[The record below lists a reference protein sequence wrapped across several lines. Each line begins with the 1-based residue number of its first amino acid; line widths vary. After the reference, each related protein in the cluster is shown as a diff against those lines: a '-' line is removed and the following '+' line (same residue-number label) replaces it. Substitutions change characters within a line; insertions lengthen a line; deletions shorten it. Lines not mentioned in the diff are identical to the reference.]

1 MDHDGGYTGASTM
14 KISTQSIENSE
25 AKLQIEVEPVEME
38 ESLDRAYHQ
47 VVKKVGI
54 PGFRKGKAPRS
65 VLESY
70 IGKDGLQRE
79 ALEDL
84 VPRLCARAIEE
95 QNIEV
100 IAQPQIEIMEM
111 DPVVFKATFALRPT
125 VELGDYHGVR
135 IAPQPVEVSD
145 EEINN
150 AIDRLRERH
159 AVWSPV
165 ERPVE
170 FEDMATI
177 DIEEE
182 VKETGAKRQQ
192 RQPVLVAKGSLYPL
206 PGFPEYIEGMV
217 KDEEKEFTLSYPD
230 DYRFKELGGKEFS
243 FKVKVVEVKEKHLPD
258 LDDEFVR
265 SLGQSWDDVEAL
277 STAVASNLKKAA
289 EEAAGRE
296 HERRVMEAVAGLAKV
311 EFPSILVDQEIDS
324 LLKERDMIFRQQ
336 GGLEGYLRS
345 MNKTEQDLREEFR
358 PEANRRVTES
368 LVLGK
373 VAEQEKITVDG
384 SEVDAEIEDMMQG
397 AGDKADDLQRLVS
410 TVEARHV
417 IEDRLVTRKT
427 LQLLVGIA
435 ERNDSAEPEKDS
447 GEPDK
452 DSAEAENDSIE

>member
-435 ERNDSAEPEKDS
+435 ERNDSAEP
-447 GEPDK
+447 DK

>member
-25 AKLQIEVEPVEME
+25 ARLQIEVEPVEME

-95 QNIEV
+95 QNMEV

-125 VELGDYHGVR
+125 VELGDYHAVR
-135 IAPQPVEVSD
+135 IAQQRVEVSD

-165 ERPVE
+165 ERPVA
-170 FEDMATI
+170 FEGLATI

-182 VKETGAKRQQ
+182 VK
-192 RQPVLVAKGSLYPL
+192 
-206 PGFPEYIEGMV
+206 
-217 KDEEKEFTLSYPD
+217 
-230 DYRFKELGGKEFS
+230 
-243 FKVKVVEVKEKHLPD
+243 
-258 LDDEFVR
+258 
-265 SLGQSWDDVEAL
+265 
-277 STAVASNLKKAA
+277 
-289 EEAAGRE
+289 GR
-296 HERRVMEAVAGLAKV
+296 K
-311 EFPSILVDQEIDS
+311 
-324 LLKERDMIFRQQ
+324 
-336 GGLEGYLRS
+336 
-345 MNKTEQDLREEFR
+345 
-358 PEANRRVTES
+358 
-368 LVLGK
+368 
-373 VAEQEKITVDG
+373 
-384 SEVDAEIEDMMQG
+384 
-397 AGDKADDLQRLVS
+397 
-410 TVEARHV
+410 
-417 IEDRLVTRKT
+417 
-427 LQLLVGIA
+427 
-435 ERNDSAEPEKDS
+435 
-447 GEPDK
+447 
-452 DSAEAENDSIE
+452 

>member
-38 ESLDRAYHQ
+38 ESLDRAYHH

-95 QNIEV
+95 QNMEV

-125 VELGDYHGVR
+125 VELGDYHAVR
-135 IAPQPVEVSD
+135 IAQQPVEVSD

-165 ERPVE
+165 ERPVG
-170 FEDMATI
+170 FEDLAMI

-206 PGFPEYIEGMV
+206 PGFAEYIEGMV

-243 FKVKVVEVKEKHLPD
+243 FKVKVVEVKEKHLPE

-277 STAVASNLKKAA
+277 RTALASNLKKAA

-296 HERRVMEAVAGLAKV
+296 HERRVVEAVAGLAKV

-345 MNKTEQDLREEFR
+345 MNKTEQELREDFR

-397 AGDKADDLQRLVS
+397 AGDKEADLRRLVS

-417 IEDRLVTRKT
+417 IEDKLVTRKT

-435 ERNDSAEPEKDS
+435 ERNDSAEAENVRAEPEKD
-447 GEPDK
+447 
-452 DSAEAENDSIE
+452 NIE